1 MSVWEKA
8 VFESRK
14 IGNQMMGTLNLL
26 GEKAKL
32 KEIEGKTVE
41 IFQNMNRKI
50 EKFAVQ
56 AKHKTSTWV

>member
-41 IFQNMNRKI
+41 IF
-50 EKFAVQ
+50 
-56 AKHKTSTWV
+56 